1 MKNLLKNIGTTNI
14 IGLVIVSTIILPLIG
29 MITVKVLNT
38 SNIIF

>member
-1 MKNLLKNIGTTNI
+1 MRNIIKNIGTTNLV
-14 IGLVIVSTIILPLIG
+14 GLVIVSTIVLPLIV